1 MEIPA
6 QGIERTDA
14 MHAGLVH
21 MQNMGGVMRITRLCS
36 ATAVAI
42 FTLGASASVCAQ
54 TGKDPAVAEALR
66 ESRSQQGEMMKAV
79 SPADVGDADSFGR
92 DVTYIGVAQSGNI
105 SIQSD
110 CTPIPGDPPPGAD
123 DRCITTAPPGSVTS
137 FDERDIGRIELP
149 KNATKSLIC
158 FSVTSF
164 PFWNYFN
171 PEPTAATGRFRFT
184 EGFTIENEL
193 LDGLAEI
200 DPATGLPINGAIE
213 LPLGSPV
220 LEFVTLQPGQSDLK
234 RYVNSRT
241 CLGGIISKRTLAEV
255 YGLPSSIV
263 DHFFKK
269 PITIRLNLSGQTS
282 YVDSANVFYGARFYG
297 D

>member
-1 MEIPA
+1 MK
-6 QGIERTDA
+6 
-14 MHAGLVH
+14 
-21 MQNMGGVMRITRLCS
+21 ITRLCS

-42 FTLGASASVCAQ
+42 FALGASASVAAQ
-54 TGKDPAVAEALR
+54 AGKDPALAEALSL
-66 ESRSQQGEMMKAV
+66 SRAQQNEMMKAV
-79 SPADVGDADSFGR
+79 SAEDVGDADSFGR
-92 DVTYIGVAQSGNI
+92 DVTYIGVTQSGNI

-110 CTPIPGDPPPGAD
+110 CTPIPGDPPPGPD
-123 DRCITTAPPGSVTS
+123 SRCITTAAPGSITS

-149 KNATKSLIC
+149 KNSTKSLIC

-164 PFWNYFN
+164 PLWNFYN

-193 LDGLAEI
+193 LDGLAQI
-200 DPATGLPINGAIE
+200 DPNTGLPFNGAIE

-220 LEFVTLQPGQSDLK
+220 LEYVTLQPGQSDLK
-234 RYVNSRT
+234 RYINSRT
-241 CLGGIISKRTLAEV
+241 CLAGIISKRTLDEV
-255 YGLPSSIV
+255 YGLPSSVV
-263 DHFFKK
+263 DKFFKK

-282 YVDSANVFYGARFYG
+282 YVDFANVFYGVRFYG

>member
-1 MEIPA
+1 
-6 QGIERTDA
+6 

-21 MQNMGGVMRITRLCS
+21 IKNMGGGMNITRLCN

-42 FTLGASASVCAQ
+42 FALGAGASFCAQ
-54 TGKDPAVAEALR
+54 AGKDPALAEALR
-66 ESRSQQGEMMKAV
+66 ESRAQQSEMIKSASV
-79 SPADVGDADSFGR
+79 EDVGDADSFGR
-92 DVTYIGVAQSGNI
+92 DVTYLGVAQSGSI

-110 CTPIPGDPPPGAD
+110 CTPIPGDPPLGPD
-123 DRCITTAPPGSVTS
+123 DRCITTAPSGSVTA
-137 FDERDIGRIELP
+137 FDERDIGRIVLP
-149 KNATKSLIC
+149 KNSTKSLIC

-171 PEPTAATGRFRFT
+171 PEPTAVTGRFRFI

-193 LDGLAEI
+193 LDGLTQI

-220 LEFVTLQPGQSDLK
+220 LELVTLQPGQSDLK

-241 CLGGIISKRTLAEV
+241 CLGGIISTRTLDEV

-263 DHFFKK
+263 DKFFKK

-282 YVDSANVFYGARFYG
+282 YVDSASIFYGVRFYG